1 MALTNLNLR
10 HFEAF
15 AAIAS
20 AGSFTRAAQALHV
33 SQPALTVQIRQ
44 LEATIGV
51 RLLDRNTRSVKLTRI
66 GQQLSPV
73 IQRLLR
79 EIDSVVLNAREL
91 ATGDRGSVSVT
102 GLPSVCSTILPRII
116 AEFRQHQPGITVS
129 LRDAVAQVVLAQVK
143 NEEVDLGIGSFAD
156 ADPAIQVVPL
166 FHDQMRVVFPPG
178 SPLAARRSI
187 QLKQLITTPMILM
200 TPQSS
205 VRILLDRAFQSIGHF
220 PVPAYEATYMST
232 AIGMVRAGL
241 GITFLPTSAFESSEL
256 GGLNSRILREPG
268 LTRPIVA
275 IQKSGRSLSPAAAA
289 FLNALIAGCR
299 TMRPTVRPRRS
310 DSA

>member
-1 MALTNLNLR
+1 MTNLNLR

-15 AAIAS
+15 AAIAA
-20 AGSFTRAAQALHV
+20 AGNFTRAAQALHV

-44 LEATIGV
+44 LEETIGV

-79 EIDSVVLNAREL
+79 EIDSVILNAREL

-116 AEFRQHQPGITVS
+116 AEFRQQQPGITVS

-143 NEEVDLGIGSFAD
+143 NEEVDFGIGSFAD
-156 ADPAIQVVPL
+156 AEPAIQVVPL
-166 FHDQMRVVFPPG
+166 FNDQMRVVFPPG
-178 SPLAARRSI
+178 SPLGKRRSI
-187 QLKQLITTPMILM
+187 QLKQLITEPMILM
-200 TPQSS
+200 SQQSS
-205 VRILLDRAFQSIGHF
+205 VRILVDRAFQSMGHF

-232 AIGMVRAGL
+232 AIGMVKAGL
-241 GITFLPTSAFESSEL
+241 GITFLPTSAFEASEL
-256 GGLNSRILREPG
+256 GGLGSRILKEPG
-268 LTRPIVA
+268 LTRRIVA
-275 IQKSGRSLSPAAAA
+275 IQKSGRTLSPAATA
-289 FLNALIAGCR
+289 FLRALIAGCKAL
-299 TMRPTVRPRRS
+299 RPAPRIRHV
-310 DSA
+310 DSE